1 MYRLKNNLDPSSLM
15 SNNSDMDE
23 KLVYTVIKEAG
34 NKGIWIRDI
43 GIKTNVKSAILNK
56 TLKNLEVILTFSI
69 FEISFSL
76 NQFKK
81 ID

>member
-56 TLKNLEVILTFSI
+56 TLKNLEVILIFSI
-69 FEISFSL
+69 FEISFS
-76 NQFKK
+76 
-81 ID
+81 

>member
-56 TLKNLEVILTFSI
+56 TLKNLEVILVLSI
-69 FEISFSL
+69 F
-76 NQFKK
+76 
-81 ID
+81 

>member
-56 TLKNLEVILTFSI
+56 TLKNLEVILIFSI